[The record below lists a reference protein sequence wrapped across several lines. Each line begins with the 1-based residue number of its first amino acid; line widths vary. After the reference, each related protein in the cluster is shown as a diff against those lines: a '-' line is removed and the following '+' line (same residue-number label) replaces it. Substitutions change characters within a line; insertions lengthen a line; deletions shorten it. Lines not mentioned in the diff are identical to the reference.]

1 MKNKTNPILA
11 DYGLLKQ
18 SNRKPGSR
26 ILGQK
31 EKDNN
36 HAQEKKGGYKCNYLK
51 DNLKENKSVYSRL

>member
-36 HAQEKKGGYKCNYLK
+36 HAQEKKRGI
-51 DNLKENKSVYSRL
+51 